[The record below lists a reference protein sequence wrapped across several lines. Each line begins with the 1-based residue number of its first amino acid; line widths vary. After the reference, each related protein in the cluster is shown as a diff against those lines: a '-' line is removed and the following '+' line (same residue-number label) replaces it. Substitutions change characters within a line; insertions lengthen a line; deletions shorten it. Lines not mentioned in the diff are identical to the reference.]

1 MKPKHIYAII
11 TATFIFAI
19 IADRTYLYE
28 LELRNKARLYDE
40 FVVSMNKE
48 LPVLRKK

>member
-1 MKPKHIYAII
+1 MKPKIVVMIA
-11 TATFIFAI
+11 ATFILAI
-19 IADRTYLYE
+19 LADRTYLYE